1 MISHLGSVL
10 LDLVLDR
17 GDPFPRE
24 NDFTI
29 GPDREPSEIVS
40 GLHIGLGAFLS
51 HERDVVMGGIEILQH
66 QQTDH
71 DPLKRLKRA
80 DGCLDLLTGHRGRS
94 VLCERWR
101 SGSGHHAARWASCW
115 AL

>member
-24 NDFTI
+24 NDLTI
-29 GPDREPSEIVS
+29 GPHREPSEFVS

-66 QQTDH
+66 QQADH

-80 DGCLDLLTGHRGRS
+80 DCCLDLLAGHRGRS
-94 VLCERWR
+94 VLCKRW
-101 SGSGHHAARWASCW
+101 GSGGGHHEARCASCR
-115 AL
+115 AM